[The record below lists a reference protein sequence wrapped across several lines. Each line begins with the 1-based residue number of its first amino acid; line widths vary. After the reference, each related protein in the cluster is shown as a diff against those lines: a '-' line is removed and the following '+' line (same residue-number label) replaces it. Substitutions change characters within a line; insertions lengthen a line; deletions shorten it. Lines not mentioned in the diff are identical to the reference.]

1 MTLIHDE
8 VHVPFNYVRMQR
20 IYARECESV
29 CNIYIYVCICVCVK
43 LVLCVCVSEP
53 RRTHIRI
60 RKWYNC
66 VCVVV

>member
-29 CNIYIYVCICVCVK
+29 CNIYIYMCVCVY
-43 LVLCVCVSEP
+43 V
-53 RRTHIRI
+53 
-60 RKWYNC
+60 YA
-66 VCVVV
+66 